1 VNISE
6 VVGRKVMVLFHSAK
20 GLDSLGIDDI
30 SKYCKYCRVV
40 GFDNLGLWVE
50 NPHYEETP
58 IRDPNG
64 SLIPPEE
71 RERRSY
77 VAHILIP
84 WSNVRAVVHF
94 PDREREHEL
103 ESEEVR
109 PIGSY
114 L

>member
-1 VNISE
+1 MNISD
-6 VVGRKVMVLFHSAK
+6 VIGHKVMVLFHSAQ
-20 GLDSLGIDDI
+20 GLEKLGIDDT
-30 SKYCKYCRVV
+30 SKYCRVV
-40 GFDNLGLWVE
+40 GYDNVGIWIE

-58 IRDPNG
+58 IRDEAGQLLAPDA
-64 SLIPPEE
+64 
-71 RERRSY
+71 RERKSY

-84 WSNVRAVVHF
+84 WSNVRSVVHF
-94 PDREREHEL
+94 PDREVAEQEL